1 MVDNANALGII
12 NARTTMGI
20 NIGGFPCNSC
30 HPVPSNNSLLESKKQ
45 DDFFQE
51 RVPGELNLYPFS
63 GPNCT
68 SFVPCALPLLGYN
81 CSSTNPLSQS
91 YPTN

>member
-1 MVDNANALGII
+1 MLYGII

-45 DDFFQE
+45 CNNNNGDK
-51 RVPGELNLYPFS
+51 VSNKASP
-63 GPNCT
+63 
-68 SFVPCALPLLGYN
+68 
-81 CSSTNPLSQS
+81 
-91 YPTN
+91 